1 MRHKEIR
8 ALRKANK
15 LEEALDLAIKAHE
28 TNPADMYVTMELAWV
43 YYDYLKD
50 SLEHSKFTQFFE
62 VFNKILSLGIN
73 FLSNDLLR
81 ERLLWQI
88 NNAGWVLLKLK
99 YDASR
104 QLKQLLHIAS
114 HFPPTKSEANSVV
127 TNMFIAAFKSDKKT
141 YLNLIDWQGFDNF
154 ISEEDKIH
162 DQKNEILDDFK
173 FKKYNGNKQLSAVE
187 KYLGTYCKHLLTN
200 DSNSEGNNQLK
211 RIQLFI
217 PTLETFIVNHPE
229 YEWLPYYK
237 AQLLFLIGEHKN
249 ALETIIPLVR
259 KNKNHSWVWDKLGEI
274 TKNPEEKIA
283 CYCRALLCKNKEEMF
298 LSIREKIIPLLLDA
312 SDFSAA
318 KYELDKILVTREKNS
333 WEITKKLN
341 NWKKSS
347 WYLNNQVNDNNNNLY
362 KKYSSL
368 ADDLLFDK
376 IKAKDIIITW
386 LNKEKRLA
394 GFEFNDFDRVNA
406 TIKGE
411 NTADLVIF
419 NTYSV
424 KLITNKQGI
433 LEAVTKPKPIRNLAL
448 REKFVR
454 PVEGIVIIHR
464 QNSFGF
470 IKQQDGDV
478 FVSPEIINKN
488 ELLNGDPYSG
498 FAVKTWHRQKEMW
511 SWSITEDPEVT
522 NW

>member
-1 MRHKEIR
+1 MKYKEIR

-15 LEEALDLAIKAHE
+15 LEEALDMAIKAHE
-28 TNPADMYVTMELAWV
+28 TNPADIYVVTELAWV
-43 YYDYLKD
+43 YYDYLKN
-50 SLEHSKFTQFFE
+50 SLEHSNFMQFFE
-62 VFNKILSLGIN
+62 IFNKILSLGLN
-73 FLSNDLLR
+73 FSYNELLR

-88 NNAGWVLLKLK
+88 NNAGWALLKLK
-99 YDASR
+99 YDTSR
-104 QLKQLLHIAS
+104 QLKQLLQIAS

-127 TNMFIAAFKSDKKT
+127 TNMFIAAFKSDKKA

-154 ISEEDKIH
+154 ISEEDGIIDKEG
-162 DQKNEILDDFK
+162 KLLDDFK
-173 FKKYNGNKQLSAVE
+173 FKKHEGSKQLSVVE
-187 KYLGTYCKHLLTN
+187 KYLGTYCKHLLIN
-200 DSNSEGNNQLK
+200 NPNSKELNQLR
-211 RIQLFI
+211 RIQLFMPI
-217 PTLETFIVNHPE
+217 LETSIINHPE

-237 AQLLFLIGEHKN
+237 AQLLSVLGEHKN
-249 ALETIIPLVR
+249 ALETIIPFVR
-259 KNKNHSWVWDKLGEI
+259 KNQNQSWSWDKLGDI
-274 TKNPEEKIA
+274 TKDPEEKIA
-283 CYCRALLCKNKEEMF
+283 FYCRALLCKNKEEM
-298 LSIREKIIPLLLDA
+298 LLKIRTKLIPLLLNK

-318 KYELDKILVTREKNS
+318 KYELDKILLTREKNI
-333 WEITKKLN
+333 WEITKNLN

-347 WYLNNQVNDNNNNLY
+347 WYLNNQANDSNNSLY
-362 KKYSSL
+362 KKHSSL
-368 ADDLLFDK
+368 ANDLVFDK
-376 IKAKDIIITW
+376 IEAKDIIITW

-394 GFEFNDFDRVNA
+394 GFEFNDFERENA

-424 KLITNKQGI
+424 KLITNKHGF
-433 LEAVTKPKPIRNLAL
+433 LEAVTKPKPTRNLAL

-454 PVEGIVIIHR
+454 PVEGIVRIHR

-498 FAVKTWHRQKEMW
+498 FAIKTWHRQKEMW